1 MRFGASSGPEAP
13 RGETVEL
20 AGGDGSL
27 WTVTFPPKGAG
38 SGFSGPAPKARL
50 RPGDGGDEA
59 LQVPVAVARAVVKAV
74 REEPSVTLG
83 EGGMGR
89 LVAAASTTCCA
100 KRLTSMVDRRDYSS
114 KEAADRLLRAGYPR
128 AVVDDVCARA
138 REGRLLDD
146 ARFAD
151 AFIRSKVYSGWG
163 LRRIEQELSRRGVD
177 ASTVAGWPDDFL
189 EGESE
194 LDRAW
199 ELVSRRSVPA
209 RNPYEKTVRYL
220 VGRGYSYDVAKRCAA
235 RLLEDGDE

>member
-1 MRFGASSGPEAP
+1 MRFGASSGPESP

-20 AGGDGSL
+20 AGGDGSV
-27 WTVTFPPKGAG
+27 WTVTFPPRGAG

-50 RPGDGGDEA
+50 RPGDGDEA

-74 REEPSVTLG
+74 REDPSAALG
-83 EGGMGR
+83 DGGMGR
-89 LVAAASTTCCA
+89 LVSAASTSCCA

-114 KEAADRLLRAGYPR
+114 KEAADRLLRAGYPKD
-128 AVVDDVCARA
+128 VVDDVCARA

-146 ARFAD
+146 ARFAE
-151 AFIRSKVYSGWG
+151 AFIRSKAYAGWG
-163 LRRIEQELSRRGVD
+163 QRRIEQELSRRGVD
-177 ASTVAGWPDDFL
+177 ATSVAGWPDDFF

-194 LDRAW
+194 FDRAW

-209 RNPYEKTVRYL
+209 KNPYEKTVRYL

-235 RLLEDGDE
+235 RVLEDADE

>member
-1 MRFGASSGPEAP
+1 M
-13 RGETVEL
+13 
-20 AGGDGSL
+20 
-27 WTVTFPPKGAG
+27 
-38 SGFSGPAPKARL
+38 
-50 RPGDGGDEA
+50 A

-114 KEAADRLLRAGYPR
+114 KEAADRLLCAGYPR

-146 ARFAD
+146 VRFAE

-177 ASTVAGWPDDFL
+177 ASSVAGWPDDFL

>member
-1 MRFGASSGPEAP
+1 MRFGASSGPETP

-20 AGGDGSL
+20 AGGDGSV
-27 WTVTFPPKGAG
+27 WTVTFPPKGAS

-50 RPGDGGDEA
+50 RPADGDEG

-74 REEPSVTLG
+74 REDPSATLG
-83 EGGMGR
+83 EGGLGR
-89 LVAAASTTCCA
+89 LVAAASTSCCA

-128 AVVDDVCARA
+128 DVVEDVCSRA
-138 REGRLLDD
+138 QEGRLLDD
-146 ARFAD
+146 ARFAE
-151 AFIRSKVYSGWG
+151 AFIRSKAYSGWG
-163 LRRIEQELSRRGVD
+163 RRRIEQELSRRGVD
-177 ASTVAGWPDDFL
+177 ASSVAGWPDEFF

-194 LDRAW
+194 FDRAW
-199 ELVSRRSVPA
+199 GLVSRRSVPA
-209 RNPYEKTVRYL
+209 KNPYEKTVRYL

>member
-1 MRFGASSGPEAP
+1 MRFGASSGPETP
-13 RGETVEL
+13 RVETVEL
-20 AGGDGSL
+20 AGGDGSV

-50 RPGDGGDEA
+50 RPADGDEG

-74 REEPSVTLG
+74 REDPSATLG
-83 EGGMGR
+83 EGGLGR
-89 LVAAASTTCCA
+89 LVAAASTSCCA

-128 AVVDDVCARA
+128 DVVEDVCSRA

-146 ARFAD
+146 ARFAE
-151 AFIRSKVYSGWG
+151 AFIRSKAYSGWG
-163 LRRIEQELSRRGVD
+163 RRRIEQELSRRGVD
-177 ASTVAGWPDDFL
+177 ASSVAGWPDEFF

-194 LDRAW
+194 FDRAW
-199 ELVSRRSVPA
+199 GLVSRRSVPA
-209 RNPYEKTVRYL
+209 KNPYEKTVRYL